1 MKGDGSMYIYCPICG
16 GSLGALEY
24 TDNGIICE
32 HCGGEFW
39 EGDLEIEDPRLDEF
53 LANIR

>member
-1 MKGDGSMYIYCPICG
+1 MYIYCPICG
-16 GSLGALEY
+16 GSLSTIEH
-24 TDNGIICE
+24 TENGILCV
-32 HCGGEFW
+32 HCGKEFW